1 MINMCHRSIYA
12 GLNRFSEPLGRQ
24 ITSHST
30 GALGHRI
37 VVLCDSRNFSE
48 KLPKLQAQSSKSV
61 NIEKIGATAGKQRL
75 VRIFSDHG
83 PVKILGA
90 GAATIAALKFAQ
102 MNGII
107 FISLHSLLWLIPFW
121 DISQAVPE
129 VSPIPLTFSGLLL
142 MTAKYIYDDGYD
154 SVMSDDLEQASDADI
169 THELNIRRACL
180 RAQIR
185 EALDTF
191 GFGRENELFRLTYKN
206 SHRNLDTLKYG
217 EKDREIFRR
226 LNLDFEQPINRH
238 DVFRTLDF
246 LGIKRGNPFEEHMQ

>member
-1 MINMCHRSIYA
+1 MINTCHKSIYA
-12 GLNRFSEPLGRQ
+12 GVHRVPLGRQ
-24 ITSHST
+24 LT
-30 GALGHRI
+30 GRATGVLGHRL
-37 VVLCDSRNFSE
+37 VVPCHHREFNEKWPKSE
-48 KLPKLQAQSSKSV
+48 ARTA
-61 NIEKIGATAGKQRL
+61 NIEKIGAAAGWQRV

-83 PVKILGA
+83 AVKLLGA

-107 FISLHSLLWLIPFW
+107 FINLQSLLWLIPFG
-121 DISQAVPE
+121 DITQAVPD
-129 VSPIPLTFSGLLL
+129 VSPIPLTLSGLGLAV
-142 MTAKYIYDDGYD
+142 AKYRYNDGYD

-169 THELNIRRACL
+169 THELHIRRACL

-185 EALDTF
+185 AALDAF

-206 SHRNLDTLKYG
+206 NHHNLDTLKYG

-238 DVFRTLDF
+238 DVFRIPDF
-246 LGIKRGNPFEEHMQ
+246 LGTRRGNPFD